1 MSTIQTNANTVPT
14 SLLTTMNGKPAATNS
29 IQDAQNQFMTLL
41 TTQMKNQDPLNPM
54 DNAQVTSQLAQL
66 STVTG
71 INQVNASINAMNA
84 NFQASQSLQAANMIG
99 HGVFVPGNSIA
110 LTTTTNSSGV
120 STTGGAFGLN
130 LPQNITGGTVKIT
143 NAAGAVVKTINLGSL
158 PQGVQTLS
166 WDGST
171 DSGGAAPVGNYSYSV
186 TATSGTASVTPTNL
200 EFGMVSSVSSGSQ
213 GVTLN
218 LANNLGS
225 AAMNSVVQIF

>member
-1 MSTIQTNANTVPT
+1 MSTIQTNSVDPT
-14 SLLTTMNGKPAATNS
+14 LLTTMNGTKASTNTIQAA
-29 IQDAQNQFMTLL
+29 QDQFMTLL

-99 HGVFVPGNSIA
+99 HGVLVPGNNIA
-110 LTTTTNSSGV
+110 LTTTTNSAGV
-120 STTGGAFGLN
+120 SATGGAYGLN
-130 LPQNITGGTVKIT
+130 LPQNISGGTVAIT
-143 NAAGAVVKTINLGSL
+143 NAAGAVVKTINLGALS
-158 PQGVQTLS
+158 QGVQTLS

-171 DSGGAAPVGNYSYSV
+171 DSGGTAPAGTYSYTV
-186 TATSGTASVTPTNL
+186 KAASGASSVTPTNL
-200 EFGMVSSVSSGSQ
+200 EFGMVSSVSTSSQ

-218 LANNLGS
+218 LANLGS
-225 AAMNSVVQIF
+225 VAMNTVVQIF

>member
-1 MSTIQTNANTVPT
+1 MSTIQTNTVPT
-14 SLLTTMNGKPAATNS
+14 SLMTTMNGTPSTTNS
-29 IQDAQNQFMTLL
+29 IQSAQNQFMTLL

-71 INQVNASINAMNA
+71 INQVNASINAMNS

-99 HGVFVPGNSIA
+99 HGVLVPGNSVA
-110 LTTTTNSSGV
+110 LTTTTNASGV
-120 STTGGAFGLN
+120 SSTAGVLGLN
-130 LPQNITGGTVKIT
+130 LPQNITSGKVSIT
-143 NAAGAVVKTINLGSL
+143 NAAGQVVKTIDLGSMS
-158 PQGVQTLS
+158 QGVQTVS

-171 DSGGAAPVGNYSYSV
+171 DAGGAAPAGTYSYSV
-186 TATSGTASVTPTNL
+186 TAASGASAVTPTKL

-218 LANNLGS
+218 LANLGA
-225 AAMNSVVQIF
+225 AAMSSVVQIF

>member
-1 MSTIQTNANTVPT
+1 M
-14 SLLTTMNGKPAATNS
+14 TTMNGTPSTTNS
-29 IQDAQNQFMTLL
+29 IQSAQNQFMTLL

-71 INQVNASINAMNA
+71 INQVNASINAMNS

-99 HGVFVPGNSIA
+99 HGVLVPGNSVA
-110 LTTTTNSSGV
+110 LTTTTNASGV
-120 STTGGAFGLN
+120 SSTAGVLGLN
-130 LPQNITGGTVKIT
+130 LPQNITSGKVSIT
-143 NAAGAVVKTINLGSL
+143 NAAGQVVKTIDLGSMS
-158 PQGVQTLS
+158 QGVQTVS

-171 DSGGAAPVGNYSYSV
+171 DAGGAAPAGTYSYSV
-186 TATSGTASVTPTNL
+186 TAASGASAVTPTKL

-218 LANNLGS
+218 LANLGA
-225 AAMNSVVQIF
+225 AAMSSVVQIF